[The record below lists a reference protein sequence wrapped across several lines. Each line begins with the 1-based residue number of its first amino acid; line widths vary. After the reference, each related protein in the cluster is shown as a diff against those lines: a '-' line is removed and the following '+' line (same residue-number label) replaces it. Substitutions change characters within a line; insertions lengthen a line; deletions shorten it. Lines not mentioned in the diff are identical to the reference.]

1 MSDLH
6 VLVAGAG
13 LGGLALAQGLQRAGI
28 TVTVV
33 ERDRSLTARQQGY
46 RLHLDADARAALAEV
61 LPDASMRLFLATA
74 GVPAPRFMALDDQLE
89 TVFTRSAA
97 GTHDDLAVDRL
108 VLRRILL
115 AGVQSRVVF
124 AKKLNHF
131 VERRDGVTAFLGD
144 GSRVDGDVLVAAD
157 GVGSAVRRQY
167 LPHARIVDTGV
178 RQIYGRVPLDE
189 RTRPLFDERMH
200 GIFTVIGGPEGTFLG
215 VAPVE
220 FGQPPHSAAARI
232 APDVVLPP
240 TADYMTCSFGARREW
255 FGRLSD
261 AELRALTGDRLHE
274 MVTGAVRTWH
284 PRVQEIVARCD
295 PASMFALPLRSSVPI
310 SRWVTS
316 RITLLGDAIHAMS
329 PAAGAGACVAL
340 RDAARLSAALSEAA
354 AGRDV
359 IDAVRD
365 YESDMTERGFGAV
378 VAGAENGE
386 RFLGQ
391 DPLPAA
397 ATEAG

>member
-1 MSDLH
+1 MANLH

-13 LGGLALAQGLQRAGI
+13 LGGLALAQGLQRSGI
-28 TVTVV
+28 DVTVV
-33 ERDRSLTARQQGY
+33 EQDRSLTARTQGY
-46 RLHLDADARAALAEV
+46 RLHIDADAREALAQV

-89 TVFTRSAA
+89 TVFTQSAA
-97 GTHDDLAVDRL
+97 TAGADLAVDRL

-115 AGVQSRVVF
+115 AGVQGRVVF
-124 AKKLNHF
+124 GKKLDRF
-131 VERRDGVTAFLGD
+131 VERQAGVTAFFSD
-144 GSRVDGDVLVAAD
+144 GSRTDADVLVAAD

-178 RQIYGRVPLDE
+178 WQIYGRVPLDE

-200 GIFTVIGGPEGTFLG
+200 GIFTVIGGPEGTFVG

-220 FGQPPHSAAARI
+220 FGEPPHAAAARI
-232 APDVVLPP
+232 APEVVLPP

-255 FGRLSD
+255 FGGLSD
-261 AELRALTGDRLHE
+261 DELRALSGDHLHE
-274 MVTGAVRTWH
+274 LVTGAVRTWH
-284 PRVQEIVARCD
+284 PRVQEIVAQCE
-295 PASMFALPLRSSVPI
+295 PASMFGLPLRSSVPI
-310 SRWVTS
+310 SRWATS

-340 RDAARLSAALSEAA
+340 RDAARLTTALGEAA
-354 AGRDV
+354 TRRDLV
-359 IDAVRD
+359 EAVRD
-365 YESDMTERGFGAV
+365 YESDMIERGFAAV

-397 ATEAG
+397 